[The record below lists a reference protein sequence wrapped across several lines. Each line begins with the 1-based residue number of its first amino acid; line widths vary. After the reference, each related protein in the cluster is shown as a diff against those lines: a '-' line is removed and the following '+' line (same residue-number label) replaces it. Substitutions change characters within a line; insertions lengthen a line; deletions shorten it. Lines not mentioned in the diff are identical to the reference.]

1 MGMPIKVYEEHFLP
15 NRKTQIKAQ
24 IDPLSI
30 STGLYIELELAKEH
44 GLTLGEYRKLPRYER
59 KLWLM
64 FRVLSNAKD
73 QHSLDEIK
81 AKAERE
87 AQFNQQANSPQ
98 GKFR

>member
-1 MGMPIKVYEEHFLP
+1 MPIKIYEEHFLP

-44 GLTLGEYRKLPRYER
+44 GLTLREYRKLPRYER

-64 FRVLSNAKD
+64 FRVLSSEKEKHAYEE
-73 QHSLDEIK
+73 LR